1 MGSTK
6 QILSKPKGEKKRGRQ
21 YKKAAV
27 REEEEEERKKERK
40 QASKQAKL
48 SFCTDYNNKLQLR
61 AWDLKRQTLI
71 KFDPINFES
80 KQ

>member
-27 REEEEEERKKERK
+27 REEEEEERKKESK
-40 QASKQAKL
+40 QASKQSCPFVL
-48 SFCTDYNNKLQLR
+48 T
-61 AWDLKRQTLI
+61 TI
-71 KFDPINFES
+71 TNFN
-80 KQ
+80 